1 MRLLFAITSSLFLAA
16 CGGGGGG
23 DSSSGGGS
31 TGPVV
36 SNLTFPF
43 KAITDTE
50 RTQNSFETGKISGRS
65 VATPVVTFGGTSTTN
80 NVYSA
85 SNVFS
90 YKPINSSVVTNINA
104 SASTGSSTIVLNN
117 FSDGSN
123 PVSDNIT
130 STLYYDNT
138 GRLLGSISSDG
149 VTDLTTSGGTVPVS
163 GKVGDQGQLY
173 AQDILYTS
181 IGGVSLKCGTEVA
194 TYIVEPDTATTVI
207 VKQVITRS
215 ITVSDQC
222 GVSTTTTSYT
232 RFTQTSSKRLYADST
247 SAIVSLRLTID

>member
-1 MRLLFAITSSLFLAA
+1 MKIIASAALVILLAA

-23 DSSSGGGS
+23 DSSSSGGS
-31 TGPVV
+31 AGPIV
-36 SNLTFPF
+36 SNLTFQF
-43 KAITDTE
+43 KAITDSE

-80 NVYSA
+80 TVYSA

-104 SASTGSSTIVLNN
+104 SASTDSSTIVLNN

-123 PVSDNIT
+123 PVSDNIIST
-130 STLYYDNT
+130 SYYDNT

-173 AQDILYTS
+173 TQDILYTS
-181 IGGVSLKCGTEVA
+181 FGGVSVKCGTEVA
-194 TYIVEPDTATTVI
+194 TYLVEPDSATTVI

-215 ITVSDQC
+215 ITVSNQC
-222 GVSTTTTSYT
+222 GVSTTTTGYT